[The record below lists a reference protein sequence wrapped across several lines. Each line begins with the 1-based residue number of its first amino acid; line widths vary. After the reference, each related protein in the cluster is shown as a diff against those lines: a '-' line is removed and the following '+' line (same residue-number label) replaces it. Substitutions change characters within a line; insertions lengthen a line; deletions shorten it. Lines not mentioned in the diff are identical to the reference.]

1 MSSGAGF
8 KGGATTSGQ
17 THLPLD
23 LRRLEPG
30 EEVPFDLYVRTD
42 GRYVLYRAA
51 SIPLTV
57 SDLDDLKRRGH
68 ERFYVASAA
77 RQHMARYFESRLAGE
92 LKNPERTSEEKAEFL
107 VEASRVIMEDVF
119 ENLEE
124 PRALD
129 GVRLLAEQT
138 VDFVSTGR
146 RAFRRLVRL
155 VSHDYYTYTHSLHV
169 GIYTIAL
176 ARQLGLS
183 AEFQRK
189 LGQGAL
195 FHDVGKALVPPEILT
210 KPMPLTPDEWQVM
223 KQHPQLGIDLL
234 GTHGQVDEVTRWA
247 VLGHH
252 ERMDGRG
259 YPYGLA
265 GDEIALPGRLV
276 ALADVYDAL
285 TTNRPYQAA
294 MKSFDA
300 LNVIKDHMLGG
311 VDRDLFREL
320 VVLLAREDDA
330 W

>member
-1 MSSGAGF
+1 MSRAYA
-8 KGGATTSGQ
+8 GGATTSGRDY
-17 THLPLD
+17 LPLD
-23 LRRLEPG
+23 VRRLEPG
-30 EEVPFDLYVRTD
+30 DQVPFDLYVNTD

-51 SIPLTV
+51 SLPLSV
-57 SDLDDLKRRGH
+57 SDLADLRGRGH
-68 ERFYVASAA
+68 QRFWVTSAS
-77 RQHMARYFESRLAGE
+77 RKHVARYFETRLAGE
-92 LKNPERTSEEKAEFL
+92 LRNPDRSSAEKAEFL

-124 PRALD
+124 PSCLES
-129 GVRLLAEQT
+129 VRLLAEQT
-138 VDFVSTGR
+138 VDFVATGR

-176 ARQLGLS
+176 GRQLGLS
-183 AEFQRK
+183 EEFQRK
-189 LGQGAL
+189 LGEGAL
-195 FHDVGKALVPPEILT
+195 FHDIGKALIPPEILT

-234 GTHGQVDEVTRWA
+234 GTHGQIDDTTRWA
-247 VLGHH
+247 ILGHH

-259 YPYGLA
+259 YPYGLS
-265 GDEIALPGRLV
+265 GDEIALPGRIV

-285 TTNRPYQAA
+285 TTNRSYQSAL
-294 MKSFDA
+294 KSFDA
-300 LNVIKDHMLGG
+300 LNVIKEHMMSG

-320 VVLLAREDDA
+320 VVLLARDDDA

>member
-1 MSSGAGF
+1 MTSTGPT
-8 KGGATTSGQ
+8 GGTTSGLAY
-17 THLPLD
+17 LPLD
-23 LRRLEPG
+23 VRRLEPG
-30 EEVPFDLYVRTD
+30 EQVPFDLFVLTD
-42 GRYVLYRAA
+42 KRYVLYRAA
-51 SIPLTV
+51 TLPLSV
-57 SDLDDLKRRGH
+57 KDLDDLKRRGH
-68 ERFYVASAA
+68 ERFYVDASA
-77 RQHMARYFESRLAGE
+77 RKHMARYFETRLAKE
-92 LKNPERTSEEKAEFL
+92 LRSEERSTEEKAEFL

-124 PRALD
+124 PSTLE

-138 VDFVSTGR
+138 VDFVATGR

-176 ARQLGLS
+176 GRQLGLS

-189 LGQGAL
+189 LGEGAL
-195 FHDVGKALVPPEILT
+195 FHDIGKALVPPEILT

-234 GTHGQVDEVTRWA
+234 GAHGQVDEVTRWA
-247 VLGHH
+247 ILGHH

-259 YPYGLA
+259 YPFGLS
-265 GDEIALPGRLV
+265 GEEIALPGRIV

-285 TTNRPYQAA
+285 TTNRPYQSAQ
-294 MKSFDA
+294 KSFDA
-300 LNVIKDHMLGG
+300 LNVIKDHMLTGI
-311 VDRDLFREL
+311 DRDLFREL
-320 VVLLAREDDA
+320 VVLLARDGDL